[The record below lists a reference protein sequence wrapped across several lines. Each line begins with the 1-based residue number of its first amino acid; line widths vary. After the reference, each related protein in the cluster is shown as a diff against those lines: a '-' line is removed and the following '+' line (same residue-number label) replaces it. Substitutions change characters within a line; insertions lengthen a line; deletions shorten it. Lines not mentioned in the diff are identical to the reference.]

1 VVSTGARQPV
11 VRADGV
17 RRILKQR
24 RGRPLFFVD
33 VALPRNVEASVHEL
47 DGAYVYD
54 IDDLEAIVREGVEAR
69 RESVE
74 RAEAVV
80 ADELAGYLRTRRERA
95 VDPIIVALRDRTRAV
110 LRGELERSL
119 KGKLRHLGP
128 EDREALEAM
137 LDAATNKLLH
147 PTIARLKRAA
157 ATEGE
162 ANLVDAASEL
172 LIDDERA
179 LDGAG
184 LRIVRGR

>member
-1 VVSTGARQPV
+1 
-11 VRADGV
+11 
-17 RRILKQR
+17 
-24 RGRPLFFVD
+24 
-33 VALPRNVEASVHEL
+33 
-47 DGAYVYD
+47 
-54 IDDLEAIVREGVEAR
+54 
-69 RESVE
+69 
-74 RAEAVV
+74 
-80 ADELAGYLRTRRERA
+80 

-137 LDAATNKLLH
+137 LDAATSKLLH

-179 LDGAG
+179 VDGAG